1 MTVTA
6 FAPTHITGFFAARPD
21 PDPVKAGSVGCGL
34 CLEAGVTARVTTGGI
49 TGTTDIADITDTT
62 DITDITDVGGT
73 TSTPDI
79 KGSGALIRLNGEQ
92 IDLPAVEYV
101 IESLLGTGNS
111 RCVVELTADVPLGFG
126 FGVSGAAALA
136 TALAVNT
143 ALGQGLTMEQAA
155 AVAHSAEVVNRTG
168 MGDVAGQFTGGLV
181 IRTVAG
187 APGVGTVKKVPVD
200 AVEVSWVCMG
210 EISTSSVLDDEKN
223 IEMINILGRR
233 ALKAL
238 LKRPGLE
245 YFISLSRDFA
255 FETGLV
261 SSRAADAIEA
271 VEAAGGLAS
280 MAMLGDTVFALGD
293 GNALMEFGQV
303 GSSRIG
309 TTGAHNL

>member
-6 FAPTHITGFFAARPD
+6 FAPAHITGFFATMPD

-34 CLEAGVTARVTTGGI
+34 CLETGVTARVTTST
-49 TGTTDIADITDTT
+49 TGTMGTTNTADTT
-62 DITDITDVGGT
+62 SK

-79 KGSGALIRLNGEQ
+79 TGSGALIRLNGEQ
-92 IDLPAVEYV
+92 IDLPTVEYV
-101 IESLLGTGNS
+101 VGSMLGTGHS
-111 RCVVELTADVPLGFG
+111 RLVVDLAADVPLGFG
-126 FGVSGAAALA
+126 FGLSGAAALA
-136 TALAVNT
+136 TALAVNSDQCQ
-143 ALGQGLTMEQAA
+143 GQGLTMEQAA

-168 MGDVAGQFTGGLV
+168 MGDVAGQYAGGLV
-181 IRTVAG
+181 IRTAAG
-187 APGVGTVKKVPVD
+187 APGVGAVEKVPVD
-200 AVEVSWVCMG
+200 AMEVSWVCLG
-210 EISTSSVLDDEKN
+210 EISTSSVLDDEKTM
-223 IEMINILGRR
+223 ERINILGQR

-255 FETGLV
+255 FDTGLV

-293 GNALMEFGQV
+293 GSALMEFGQV

>member
-6 FAPTHITGFFAARPD
+6 FAPAHITGFFAVKPD
-21 PDPVKAGSVGCGL
+21 PDPFKAGSVGCGL
-34 CLEAGVTARVTTGGI
+34 CLETGVTAKVTTGT
-49 TGTTDIADITDTT
+49 TGTTDTPDTPDTLDTLDTADIT
-62 DITDITDVGGT
+62 
-73 TSTPDI
+73 
-79 KGSGALIRLNGEQ
+79 GSGVLIRLNGEQ
-92 IDLPAVEYV
+92 IDLPTVEYV
-101 IESLLGTGNS
+101 VESLLGAGHS
-111 RCVVELTADVPLGFG
+111 RCVVELRADVPLGYG

-136 TALAVNT
+136 TALAIN
-143 ALGQGLTMEQAA
+143 ADQGQGLTMKQAA

-168 MGDVAGQFTGGLV
+168 MGDVAGQYTGGLV
-181 IRTVAG
+181 IRTAAG
-187 APGVGTVKKVPVD
+187 APGVGAVKKVPVD
-200 AVEVSWVCMG
+200 AVEVSWVCLG
-210 EISTSSVLDDEKN
+210 EISTSSVLEDEKTM
-223 IEMINILGRR
+223 EKINILGQR

-238 LKRPGLE
+238 LKQPGLE

-255 FETGLV
+255 FDTGLV

-293 GNALMEFGQV
+293 GSALMEFGQV

>member
-6 FAPTHITGFFAARPD
+6 FAPAHITGFFEARPD

-34 CLEAGVTARVTTGGI
+34 CLETGVTARVKTH
-49 TGTTDIADITDTT
+49 
-62 DITDITDVGGT
+62 T
-73 TSTPDI
+73 TSTTATT
-79 KGSGALIRLNGEQ
+79 GSGALIRLNGEQ
-92 IDLPAVEYV
+92 IDLPTVEYV
-101 IESLLGTGNS
+101 IGSMPGTGHS
-111 RCVVELTADVPLGFG
+111 RLVVDLAADVPLGFG

-143 ALGQGLTMEQAA
+143 DQGQGLTMEQAA

-168 MGDVAGQFTGGLV
+168 MGDVAGQYAGGLV
-181 IRTVAG
+181 IRTAAG
-187 APGVGTVKKVPVD
+187 APGVGAVKKVPVD
-200 AVEVSWVCMG
+200 AMEVSWVCMG
-210 EISTSSVLDDEKN
+210 EISTSSVLDDEKTM
-223 IEMINILGRR
+223 EKINILGRR

-245 YFISLSRDFA
+245 YFMSLSRDFA

-271 VEAAGGLAS
+271 VEAVGGLAN

-293 GNALMEFGQV
+293 GSALMEFGQV

>member
-1 MTVTA
+1 MTLTA
-6 FAPTHITGFFAARPD
+6 FAPAHITGFFAVRPD

-34 CLEAGVTARVTTGGI
+34 CLETGVTARVTIGT
-49 TGTTDIADITDTT
+49 TGTTDTTDTT
-62 DITDITDVGGT
+62 DITGTLDTADIT
-73 TSTPDI
+73 
-79 KGSGALIRLNGEQ
+79 GSGALIRLNGEQ
-92 IDLPAVEYV
+92 IDLPTVEYV
-101 IESLLGTGNS
+101 VESLLRAGHS
-111 RCVVELTADVPLGFG
+111 RLIVDLTADVPLGYG

-136 TALAVNT
+136 TALAIN
-143 ALGQGLTMEQAA
+143 ADQGQGLTMEQAA

-168 MGDVAGQFTGGLV
+168 MGDVAGQYTGGLV
-181 IRTVAG
+181 IRTAAG
-187 APGVGTVKKVPVD
+187 APGVGAVKKVPVD
-200 AVEVSWVCMG
+200 AMEVSWVCLG
-210 EISTSSVLDDEKN
+210 EISTSSVLDDEKTM
-223 IEMINILGRR
+223 ESINILGQR

-255 FETGLV
+255 FDTGLV

-293 GNALMEFGQV
+293 GSALMEFGQV